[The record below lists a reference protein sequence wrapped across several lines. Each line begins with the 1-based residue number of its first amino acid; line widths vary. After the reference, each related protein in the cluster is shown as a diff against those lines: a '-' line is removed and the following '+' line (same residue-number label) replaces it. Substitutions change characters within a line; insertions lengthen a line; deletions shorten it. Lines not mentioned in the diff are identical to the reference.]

1 MSKKQLIYKWLWPFE
16 KLVILA
22 VAISVVLIFVFSFH
36 ICNGSSMYPTIS
48 DGDMCLFYRQDTPVR
63 GDIVSYKTP
72 SGMKIGRAVGIA
84 GDRVS
89 IDHEKLYVNGYEQES
104 FYTVPG
110 NVAEHTV
117 KSGEIFVV
125 NDYRTDTSDSRKY
138 GDVSLKNVEGVYFA
152 SLRTGGVS

>member
-1 MSKKQLIYKWLWPFE
+1 MTKKQLIWKWLWPFE
-16 KLVILA
+16 KLIILA
-22 VAISVVLIFVFSFH
+22 AVISVVLVFVFSFH
-36 ICNGSSMYPTIS
+36 ICDGSSMYPTIN
-48 DGDMCLFYRQDTPVR
+48 DGDMCLFYRQQTPER
-63 GDIVSYKTP
+63 GDIVSYRT
-72 SGMKIGRAVGIA
+72 SAGIKIGRAVGVA

-117 KSGEIFVV
+117 KTGKVFIV
-125 NDYRTDTSDSRKY
+125 NDYRNDASDSRKY
-138 GDVSLKNVEGVYFA
+138 GDISLKDIEGVYFA